1 MTNILHNIEKAIA
14 VILDGASHPTP
25 ELIAKEIRDE
35 VARQITD
42 LEGQVTALQAQI
54 ANAPATAEAELTA
67 LRDQVTALNNAN
79 DELARRV
86 AELEAECDAAVE
98 GNQTPEPQPVD
109 SNGADIPAPDSPADP
124 DQASLPV

>member
-54 ANAPATAEAELTA
+54 ADAPATAEAELTA
-67 LRDQVTALNNAN
+67 LRDQVTALNNDNA
-79 DELARRV
+79 ELARRV

-98 GNQTPEPQPVD
+98 GNQTPE
-109 SNGADIPAPDSPADP
+109 APAADP